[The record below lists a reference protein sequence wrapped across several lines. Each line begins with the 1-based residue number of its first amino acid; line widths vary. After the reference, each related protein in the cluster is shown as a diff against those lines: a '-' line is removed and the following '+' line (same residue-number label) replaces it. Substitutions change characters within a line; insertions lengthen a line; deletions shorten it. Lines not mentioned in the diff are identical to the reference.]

1 MLSGDA
7 VDNAQESRARRY
19 RVRMIASHTSARV
32 AAVLALLAVLGGAT
46 VGCGSTRPPSP
57 TPTPLFASEEEAFA
71 AAEETYRAYNEAG
84 NRERAGDATVDSMSF
99 LTGDALDNEIASA
112 HELLNAGVELRGD
125 IEVLDFVGLVAS
137 IESASST
144 VTSTVCLDV
153 SAIHAVDEAGNLV
166 TATGRSDV
174 YGVDLTFVERDSSLK
189 ILRFEVSAAIPC

>member
-7 VDNAQESRARRY
+7 VDNPQASRARRY
-19 RVRMIASHTSARV
+19 RVRMIPSHTSARV
-32 AAVLALLAVLGGAT
+32 ASVLVLLAVLGGAA
-46 VGCGSTRPPSP
+46 VGCGAKRPPSP

-84 NRERAGDATVDSMSF
+84 NRERAGDEAADSMSF
-99 LTGDALDNEIASA
+99 LTGDALENEIASTR
-112 HELLNAGVELRGD
+112 ELLDAGVELRGD
-125 IEVLDFVGLVAS
+125 IQVLEFVGLVAS
-137 IESASST
+137 IESRSSA

-153 SAIHAVDEAGNLV
+153 SAVHAVDEAGNLV

-189 ILRFEVSAAIPC
+189 ILRFEVSASIPC